1 MNGLD
6 LTKSQKKIVRQL
18 IEIGLTREFENGIS
32 KIDRIIQKWKNGEAE
47 TNETYYQ
54 IFEKLEKFDK
64 HIGQRYNGMTG
75 SNYLFVLAAQ
85 LADGVITVKDLDILD
100 KDLQNKDFIICRI
113 EES

>member
-47 TNETYYQ
+47 TKETYYQ
-54 IFEKLEKFDK
+54 IFEKLDKFDE
-64 HIGQRYNGMTG
+64 HIGHRYNGMSG
-75 SNYLFVLAAQ
+75 GDYLFVLASQ
-85 LADGVITVKDLDILD
+85 FADGVISVKDLDILD
-100 KDLQNKDFIICRI
+100 KDLQNKVFFICRI
-113 EES
+113 EKT